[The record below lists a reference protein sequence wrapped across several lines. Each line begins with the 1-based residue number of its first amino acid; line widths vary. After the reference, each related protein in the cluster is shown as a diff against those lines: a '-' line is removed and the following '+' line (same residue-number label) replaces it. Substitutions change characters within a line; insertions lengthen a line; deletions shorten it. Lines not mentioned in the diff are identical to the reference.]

1 MDRHRVIPMSNH
13 VRVWTRYTFHMRH
26 PSISLAFAIVIST
39 MFFAATFMIASGETC
54 AIFNGKKICED
65 GTTGQSTITPILA
78 ASDYDCLD
86 QDGSPIPCKT
96 TPIPSTT
103 ADQDTSVPSAS
114 MLSPKCQKIFGLLS
128 GTLSA
133 PDAYPWLNAEK
144 CKVYEYLYDHYPAV
158 GGCAGGSTDPVT
170 REQAISGLYV
180 GFAIALYNMTQQQP
194 SLQIESAFRKNTCT
208 NSEGVGAVN
217 SNHKVGCAV
226 DLKYLSNDPC
236 TSGICKWVKDNGPRY
251 GLHLRLLGQ
260 KGEANHLEPLNMT
273 ACQQKSTETPQIA
286 RAGTRGSIYTPV
298 TGSKTKVYNESGV
311 LCDKTGDL
319 ITCPNKKNT
328 GLFSSL
334 FGGNS
339 DTGKMM
345 QMMMGMQLGQGLG
358 NAFGGL
364 FGSSGNTS
372 TGQPTYGATGYPTQT
387 TPTTNTNQPT
397 AGTTAIDQL
406 MDTLGDTSTNT
417 NTSNNSTK
425 SVSVAGGAVGQV
437 TPPPSGDNGG
447 GSFVSPTSGVVPLK
461 VVAHFSSG
469 TPCSDAYDLSWGDG
483 NRDAMIYSPPSSG
496 VCSAIAQIN
505 DIPHTYTQL
514 GTYTVTLKQGKS
526 LSSVRTTTV
535 IVNATST
542 SGSDV
547 PPPSVSGASS
557 TPSGSALESLLNS
570 IGRIIVNFGNTLIN
584 AVTP

>member
-1 MDRHRVIPMSNH
+1 MAL
-13 VRVWTRYTFHMRH
+13 
-26 PSISLAFAIVIST
+26 SLRLAVFLTTIAVCIICATST
-39 MFFAATFMIASGETC
+39 QAATCRDADGEEWECNTQLSTSP
-54 AIFNGKKICED
+54 
-65 GTTGQSTITPILA
+65 TTQQT
-78 ASDYDCLD
+78 D
-86 QDGSPIPCKT
+86 
-96 TPIPSTT
+96 PSTP
-103 ADQDTSVPSAS
+103 SVPTAS
-114 MLSPKCQKIFGLLS
+114 VLSPKCQKIFEFPS

-133 PDAYPWLNAEK
+133 PDAYPWLNADK
-144 CKVYEYLYDHYPAV
+144 CRVYEYLYDHFPAA
-158 GGCAGGSTDPVT
+158 GDCTLATGKYAGGIRVS
-170 REQAISGLYV
+170 REQAIAGLNV
-180 GFAIALYNMTQQQP
+180 GFAVALYNMMQKQP
-194 SLQIESAFRKNTCT
+194 SLQIESAYRKNTCT
-208 NSEGVGAVN
+208 NSQGKGAEN

-226 DLKYLSNDPC
+226 DFKYSPNDPC
-236 TSGICKWVKDNGPRY
+236 TTGICQWVKNNARQY
-251 GLHLRLLGQ
+251 GIQMRLLGLA
-260 KGEANHLEPLNMT
+260 GEANHVEPTNLT
-273 ACQQKSTETPQIA
+273 ACQQKSTATPQIA
-286 RAGTRGSIYTPV
+286 QAGAGTGTRGGVYTPV
-298 TGSKTKVYNESGV
+298 TGSKTKVYNEDGV
-311 LCDKTGDL
+311 MCDKTGDL

-372 TGQPTYGATGYPTQT
+372 TGQPTYGASGYPTQT
-387 TPTTNTNQPT
+387 TPATNTNQPT

-406 MDTLGDTSTNT
+406 MDTLGNTSTNT
-417 NTSNNSTK
+417 NTSNNSTT

-514 GTYTVTLKQGKS
+514 GTYTITLKQGQS